1 MTGPY
6 CAVEWNFYTAFT
18 VADFNIWE
26 ATLIRWH
33 LHGQR
38 SPEDNE
44 SIRQHTEVVC
54 HALIRAA
61 HSPDLSDSDR
71 TTLFRLSDVVFLSW
85 LDCWST
91 TPQCGKGNQLRFIKC
106 YVSPR
111 DDDLWCSLCQ
121 RGAEHAQGLEFAC
134 TILERFQSNLPKQ
147 VDGSDLRELSWLDK
161 ARQCLA
167 AAAELLRMPRTGIP
181 ATDPAESLA
190 NSNMNG

>member
-1 MTGPY
+1 MELIQP
-6 CAVEWNFYTAFT
+6 T

-38 SPEDNE
+38 SPKDNE

-71 TTLFRLSDVVFLSW
+71 ITLFRLSDVVFLSW

-121 RGAEHAQGLEFAC
+121 RGAEHAQGLELAC
-134 TILERFQSNLPKQ
+134 TILERFQSNLHKQ
-147 VDGSDLRELSWLDK
+147 VDGSDLRELSWLER

-181 ATDPAESLA
+181 ATDPVES
-190 NSNMNG
+190 